1 MRHCPRSLT
10 TAGGGEREV
19 RSSSRTLISTRNPR
33 STPGHPHSTW
43 KSHFNDVIGHRL
55 GDIVGKRAAAEGK
68 TARELIAEMGL
79 LSDEEVAAILS
90 PENLANPHYRG
101 EQVD

>member
-10 TAGGGEREV
+10 TAGGER
-19 RSSSRTLISTRNPR
+19 SPLIIKDLDLYPQPR
-33 STPGHPHSTW
+33 STPGHSHSTW

-68 TARELIAEMGL
+68 TAREVIAEMGL
-79 LSDEEVAAILS
+79 LFDEEVAAILS